1 MEDQKSSFKE
11 FLTSFLLLLTES
23 FAYQYKRRLLPL
35 T

>member
-1 MEDQKSSFKE
+1 MECQQSPFKG
-11 FLTSFLLLLTES
+11 FLTSFLLLLTEG